1 MRDLSLG
8 VTLTLFIGRAARP
21 TQYIKTGDR
30 SQSGAT
36 CIPIATAGKCSV
48 TYRPPAHRVMI
59 ERGNDGGKVQDY
71 IFVTLPL
78 QLSARSLSHGGGC
91 HGDRRPHVLGA
102 SFWSKDSIVLVL
114 SRILYA
120 RLPGPGTGASHP
132 DTHTT
137 HTAPLNPLCSRRRH
151 IQPYTAITAHITF
164 IDRN

>member
-78 QLSARSLSHGGGC
+78 QLSARSLSHGGG
-91 HGDRRPHVLGA
+91 
-102 SFWSKDSIVLVL
+102 
-114 SRILYA
+114 
-120 RLPGPGTGASHP
+120 LP
-132 DTHTT
+132 
-137 HTAPLNPLCSRRRH
+137 R
-151 IQPYTAITAHITF
+151 
-164 IDRN
+164 